1 MQLSR
6 DRRLRG
12 RNLRRRQRVLRMM
25 AAVRIGVAAL
35 VAGVATAQM
44 APVPGWFLA
53 GSNRGGFE
61 LTLDREARH
70 GGDLSA
76 RLMCRD
82 TSCSGFGNVMQSIRA
97 AHYLDKRIRLSA
109 WVKSEKR
116 VRARLWMRID
126 AVDGRTL
133 AFDNME
139 HRARSGPFDW
149 THQEVVLQVPRDSA
163 LIHFGLIV
171 EGAGS
176 AWLDDVMLEVVPRS
190 VRTTNLLDPGAT
202 PRSARNVADSYFK
215 ATYEPMNLDFE
226 SPPAP

>member
-1 MQLSR
+1 
-6 DRRLRG
+6 
-12 RNLRRRQRVLRMM
+12 MM

-35 VAGVATAQM
+35 VAGVAIAQM

-53 GSNRGGFE
+53 GSNREGFE
-61 LTLDREARH
+61 LTLDSEARH

-76 RLMCRD
+76 RLKCRD
-82 TSCSGFGNVMQSIRA
+82 ISCSGFGTVMQSVRA

-109 WVKSEKR
+109 WVKAEKR

-133 AFDNME
+133 AFDNMQY
-139 HRARSGPFDW
+139 RARSGPFDW

-163 LIHFGLIV
+163 LINFGLIV

-176 AWLDDVMLEVVPRS
+176 AWLDDVTLEVVPRN
-190 VRTTNLLDPGAT
+190 VRTTNLIDPGAT
-202 PRSARNVADSYFK
+202 SRSAPSVADSYYK
-215 ATYEPMNLDFE
+215 ATYEPVNLDFD
-226 SPPAP
+226 SPPTPSPGR